1 MAKFNPD
8 FELMQRDDISQA
20 LLGIGGIGYTICY
33 VLMTKQS
40 IVDRTYAM
48 PLFSLAFNFAWEI
61 VFAIYVSVEISE
73 KVIFTIWGLLD
84 LGMVY
89 AVVLHGRNEWQHAPA
104 VSRHLGKIFTAMLM
118 WWCITLYIFAAWW
131 LDSSEALNKM
141 HGQAAT
147 LGLVDNIRVELGF
160 WTALLAQVVLSVMS
174 LAQIMVRETSGG
186 SSYAIWATRFVGS
199 VCGLNLNYLYGWW
212 IWPGTY
218 AYVINPVSV
227 VLMVTWVL
235 ADLAYFV
242 FLVIAKRTE
251 TVLPT
256 GRKTKTNATK
266 RSKDR

>member
-1 MAKFNPD
+1 MAKLNPD
-8 FELMQRDDISQA
+8 FELLQRDDISQA

-40 IVDRTYAM
+40 LVDRTYAM

-61 VFAIYVSVEISE
+61 VFAIYVSIEISE

-89 AVVLHGRNEWQHAPA
+89 AVVIHGKNEWQHAPT
-104 VSRHLGKIFTAMLM
+104 VSRHLGKIFTAMLA

-131 LDSSEALNKM
+131 LESSEASDELRGK
-141 HGQAAT
+141 AAT

-186 SSYAIWATRFVGS
+186 SSYTIWATRFIGS

-212 IWPGTY
+212 IWPETY
-218 AYVINPVSV
+218 AYVVNPVSV

-235 ADLAYFV
+235 ADLAYV
-242 FLVIAKRTE
+242 MHLVSAKGTE
-251 TVLPT
+251 IVLPS
-256 GRKTKTNATK
+256 GRKTRAAVAKN
-266 RSKDR
+266 SKDR